1 MFKKIE
7 LRLYVLN
14 GACEKH
20 IYSCVKK
27 ARIHA
32 QHYCLTRN
40 DIEHYE
46 IWDMSNSTNTLKV
59 FSTM

>member
-7 LRLYVLN
+7 LRLYLLN
-14 GACEKH
+14 GFCERH
-20 IYSCVKK
+20 IYGCIQK

-32 QHYCLTRN
+32 QHFCLTRR
-40 DIEHYE
+40 DINYYE
-46 IWDMSNSTNTLKV
+46 IWDMSKEQNTLKV